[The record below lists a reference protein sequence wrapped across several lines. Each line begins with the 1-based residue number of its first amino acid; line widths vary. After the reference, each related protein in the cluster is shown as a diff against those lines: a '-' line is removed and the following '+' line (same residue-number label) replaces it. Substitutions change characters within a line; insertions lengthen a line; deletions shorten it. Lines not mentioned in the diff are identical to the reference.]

1 MYFRKH
7 VDTFG
12 EVALSINRLMEE
24 CGYSTKSH
32 NKASYNDFR
41 RLIKNEVLDKGFAS
55 TDIDVMEMSPA
66 TYFTIQLSTEK
77 SIFFSND
84 DFVLLNINEF
94 EKITNSKSK
103 VNKSVLVG
111 VYLYIK
117 QFISAETQVQYG
129 SKIAFPSKFK
139 MKKVLGVSSTTTIES
154 AIGGLID
161 IGLLFMGLDFFVEDS
176 DDEGYFVPTRNVYA
190 LSKNDLNQDEC
201 ILQLSEFYKSP
212 VYIKKDAPGEIR
224 YLKKKMR

>member
-12 EVALSINRLMEE
+12 EVTLSINRLMEE

-32 NKASYNDFR
+32 NKASYDDFR
-41 RLIKNEVLDKGFAS
+41 LLIKNEVMDKGYAS
-55 TDIDVMEMSPA
+55 TNINIMEISPA
-66 TYFTIQLSTEK
+66 TYFTVQLSTEK
-77 SIFFSND
+77 SLFFSGD
-84 DFVLLNINEF
+84 EFVLFSVAEF
-94 EKITNSKSK
+94 EKIAKSKSK
-103 VNKSVLVG
+103 VNKSVLAG

-117 QFISAETQVQYG
+117 QFISAEATPQYG
-129 SKIAFPSKFK
+129 SKVAFPSKFK
-139 MKKVLGVSSTTTIES
+139 TRKILGVASTTTIES
-154 AIGGLID
+154 AIKDLID
-161 IGLLFMGLDFFVEDS
+161 IGLLFEKSDLFVEDS

-212 VYIKKDAPGEIR
+212 VYIKKDVPGEIR